1 MSTKEKYIKLMQS
14 QVGYKETGVNITKYS
29 RWFDNEGWQFF
40 NTKKQGAEYCAI
52 ALLWALCQN
61 DVGIGR
67 EKVRTWLGLPTPKNN
82 AAAGVP
88 YLWSYL
94 VKKGY
99 KVDKTKGEPGDFIFF
114 NGNSHVGMI
123 EKVANG
129 KYTTIEAN
137 KGNAVKRCTYAI
149 TNSSICGVCRPD
161 WSKVEPAPAPT
172 PTPEP
177 TPAPTP
183 APTAKTYSVKVNS
196 FLSMRAAPSA
206 SAPEK
211 GRLFN
216 GAIVTITETANG
228 WGKISPNLWVSMLY
242 LTTS

>member
-1 MSTKEKYIKLMQS
+1 MSVKDKYIALMQR
-14 QVGYKETGVNITKYS
+14 QVGYKETGVNQTKYS

-40 NTKKQGAEYCAI
+40 NTKKQGAEWCAI
-52 ALLWALCQN
+52 VLLWALCQN
-61 DVGIGR
+61 ELGIGK

-82 AAAGVP
+82 CAAGVP

-114 NGNSHVGMI
+114 NGNAHIGMI

-129 KYTTIEAN
+129 KYTTIEGN
-137 KGNAVKRCTYAI
+137 KGNKVSRCTYAI
-149 TNSSICGVCRPD
+149 GSSQICGVCRPD
-161 WSKVEPAPAPT
+161 WSKVEPKPVEPV

-177 TPAPTP
+177 TPTV
-183 APTAKTYSVKVNS
+183 TAKNYEVKVGS
-196 FLSMRAAPSA
+196 FLALRSSPTVN
-206 SAPEK
+206 APEK

-216 GAIVTITETANG
+216 GAIVTVTEKSNG
-228 WGKISPNLWVSMLY
+228 FGKIAPNLWCSMTY
-242 LTTS
+242 LTEKK